1 MRLEFAYES
10 ERCSDNVMNPN
21 VYLNAFL
28 FCRLA
33 QRDQKQKAV
42 HESEFKPFDFT
53 YLPVAPG
60 KRDHSQNASG
70 PGEARHNLSD
80 GLLA

>member
-1 MRLEFAYES
+1 
-10 ERCSDNVMNPN
+10 MNPN
-21 VYLNAFL
+21 VYLNAIL
-28 FCRLA
+28 IYRLA

-42 HESEFKPFDFT
+42 PESEFKPFDLT

-80 GLLA
+80 VVPACVQTPGSKPRLA